1 VTFERRVATSPTL
14 TALAERG
21 FSNALFV
28 VLIFCSYVLAL
39 LFFFRSIYGD
49 KFADENFKARNFP
62 ITPTAASLCYRSLF
76 LSTLPCLASRF
87 NNIQA

>member
-1 VTFERRVATSPTL
+1 MTFERRVATSPTL

-28 VLIFCSYVLAL
+28 VLIFCSYVLAV

-62 ITPTAASLCYRSLF
+62 NTPYCCIVVLPIVVFVY
-76 LSTLPCLASRF
+76 STLPCFAF
-87 NNIQA
+87 